1 MYHPS
6 HWREFIAR
14 GLNNYVNHGQA
25 NCFINLDKLYDNFDN
40 NFSDELNKLSVQS
53 LIELSHPVMSLDR
66 QLNLLSTVKSIN
78 AKSKDILDSDPE
90 EITLKEFENIISI
103 YLKVIMFNRGLLYEE
118 EFGDID
124 IDS

>member
-1 MYHPS
+1 
-6 HWREFIAR
+6 
-14 GLNNYVNHGQA
+14 
-25 NCFINLDKLYDNFDN
+25 
-40 NFSDELNKLSVQS
+40 
-53 LIELSHPVMSLDR
+53 MSLDR